1 MNAERTATTHDRGS
15 NRMTNE
21 PATDGPGS
29 DPSAPQGSGPGART
43 AEALADVG
51 ARFDHVAVAGPSLQP
66 MLEFYRDTLG
76 GTFRYGEI
84 LPIGCVVAT
93 FSVGDGKLELM
104 APTPGS
110 TFLDAFF
117 AGTGGRGGL
126 HHVTFA
132 VDDIDAAVAV
142 LDAHG
147 IEHFGLVHDP
157 AGLWSEVF
165 VHPRS
170 NGGVLVQ
177 LAQMG
182 DFSGV
187 VSKDLTTLLAAA
199 L

>member
-1 MNAERTATTHDRGS
+1 MTDDGTTEAAPTA
-15 NRMTNE
+15 
-21 PATDGPGS
+21 ATRLG
-29 DPSAPQGSGPGART
+29 APPPTDAAMPR
-43 AEALADVG
+43 ALATIG
-51 ARFDHVAVAGPSLQP
+51 ARFDHVAIAGPSLAP
-66 MLEFYRDTLG
+66 MLAFYRDVLG
-76 GTFRYGEI
+76 ATFRYGEV

-93 FSVGDGKLELM
+93 FAVGDGKIELM

-110 TFLDAFF
+110 TFFDAFF

-132 VDDIDAAVAV
+132 VDDIDAAVSV

-147 IEHFGLVHDP
+147 IEHFGLLHDP
-157 AGLWSEVF
+157 RGMWSEVF

-182 DFSGV
+182 DFSGS
-187 VSKDLTTLLAAA
+187 VSKDLATLLAAA